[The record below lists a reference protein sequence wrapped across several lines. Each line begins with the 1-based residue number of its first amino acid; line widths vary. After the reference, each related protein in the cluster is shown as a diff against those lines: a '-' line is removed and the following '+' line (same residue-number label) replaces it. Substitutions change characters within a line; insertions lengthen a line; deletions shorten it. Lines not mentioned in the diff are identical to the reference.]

1 MLAKQIGVDLGT
13 VNVLVNVVGQGIVL
27 QEPSVVAISS
37 EEYKIV
43 AVGEEAK
50 AMLGRTPEAI
60 EVMRPMR
67 DGVIA
72 DYRVTQ
78 KMLEYFIRK
87 ASGGVRLFKPRVMV
101 SVPYGVTSV
110 EQRAVREAALE
121 AGAARAHLIPE
132 PLASALGA
140 GLPIGT
146 PSGNMVLDLGGGA
159 TEAAVIAMN
168 GIVVASS
175 IRVGGLRLDEAIAG
189 YIRRKYNL
197 MIGQPTAEEIKIRI
211 GAAQP
216 LDEDLRMEVQGRDQV
231 AGLPRTITVSTEE
244 VTEALAEPLAAI
256 LGVVKSVLEKTPPE
270 LSSDI
275 IDRGLVLVGGG
286 ALLRKLDELV
296 TRETGVPA
304 YVADAPIACTA
315 LGAGRA
321 LGASQSC
328 RTPGSLCAISPP
340 HAWALGNSKIGLSGS
355 PLSRAG
361 GTGAIR
367 RIGKETSCLSGSVTR
382 GSRGSGGRD
391 GPDGTA
397 HAGRTPV

>member
-1 MLAKQIGVDLGT
+1 MFGKKIGVDLGT

-37 EEYKIV
+37 DGYKIV

-50 AMLGRTPEAI
+50 AMLGRTPDAI

-78 KMLEYFIRK
+78 RMLEYFIRK
-87 ASGGVRLFKPRVMV
+87 ACGNARLFKPRVMI

-140 GLPIGT
+140 GLPVGT
-146 PSGNMVLDLGGGA
+146 PSGNMVVDLGGGA
-159 TEAAVIAMN
+159 TEAAVVSLN
-168 GIVVASS
+168 GIVVANS
-175 IRVGGLRLDEAIAG
+175 IRTGGLRLDEAIAG
-189 YIRRKYNL
+189 YVRRKYNL

-211 GAAQP
+211 GAALP
-216 LDEDLRMEVQGRDQV
+216 LEENLEMEVQGRDQV
-231 AGLPRTITVSTEE
+231 AGLPRTISISTEE
-244 VTEALAEPLAAI
+244 VTEALAEPLTAM
-256 LGVVKSVLEKTPPE
+256 LSVVKAVLERTPPE

-275 IDRGLVLVGGG
+275 IDRGMVLVGGG
-286 ALLRKLDELV
+286 ALLRKMDELV

-315 LGAGRA
+315 LGAGKA
-321 LGASQSC
+321 LEQYELLRRSV
-328 RTPGSLCAISPP
+328 PGL
-340 HAWALGNSKIGLSGS
+340 
-355 PLSRAG
+355 
-361 GTGAIR
+361 
-367 RIGKETSCLSGSVTR
+367 
-382 GSRGSGGRD
+382 
-391 GPDGTA
+391 
-397 HAGRTPV
+397 